1 MHYARELGIN
11 DVTQEQIDMV
21 IRAIRDPMIG
31 GWPLIHWEWVFS
43 ERWGVSQVE
52 SRGANVVGEWP
63 ESVNRVVTISFD
75 PDAGVPDFSLP
86 DQ

>member
-1 MHYARELGIN
+1 MHFARELGVE

-43 ERWGVSQVE
+43 ETWVE
-52 SRGANVVGEWP
+52 TGSDSRGVDIVGEWP
-63 ESVNRVVTISFD
+63 ESSGRRV
-75 PDAGVPDFSLP
+75 SLRYGDLAMQSEVELR